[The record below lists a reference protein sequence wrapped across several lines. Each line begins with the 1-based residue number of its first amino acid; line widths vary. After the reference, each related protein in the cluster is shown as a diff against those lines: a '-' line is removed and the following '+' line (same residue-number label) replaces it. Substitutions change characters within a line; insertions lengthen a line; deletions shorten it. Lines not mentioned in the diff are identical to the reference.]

1 MKEDLLHFVWQHQY
15 FDKAGL
21 VTTSGEPINIINPGF
36 PHIDAGPDFAQAK
49 IKIGDI
55 EWNGHV
61 EIHVKSSDWDRHGHS
76 ADQAY
81 QNVILHVVWEDD
93 TPVAYTNS
101 GLIPTLE
108 LRHRI
113 KPSLLRDSSALLKSD
128 TRIACA
134 DSIQLINSLTRIS
147 MVERALMSRL
157 ELKSKEVLLLLKTND
172 GDWEETTYQW
182 LARHMGFKKNSE
194 ALFRLAQQLP
204 LKIIRKH
211 HQEIT
216 QLEALLFGLSGFL
229 KTEPEDEYSKKIQ
242 EEYVYLSK
250 KYGLASKEMST
261 VEWKFLRLR
270 PANFPTIRLGQ
281 LAQML
286 SGNPNLFSQLIETTD
301 IKAIGRMFKVKQSP
315 YWQSHYQF
323 GKLTDHSIP
332 GMGASSVDI
341 LLINVCATI
350 LVAYAKAIGN
360 DEYTERA
367 LDLLAGIKPE
377 QNYITRQ
384 WKALGQPL
392 SSAADSQGLIGLYK
406 LYCQPR
412 QCLRCGIGAAILNR
426 QS

>member
-21 VTTSGEPINIINPGF
+21 VTTVGDTINILNPGF
-36 PHIDAGPDFAQAK
+36 PHTDAGPDFSQAK
-49 IKIGDI
+49 IKIDNI

-61 EIHVKSSDWDRHGHS
+61 EIHVKSSDWDRHGHGE
-76 ADQAY
+76 DPAY

-93 TPVAYTNS
+93 APVAYNNS

-128 TRIACA
+128 TRIACE
-134 DSIQLINSLTRIS
+134 DSIQRVNLLTRIS
-147 MVERALMSRL
+147 MAERALMSRL
-157 ELKSKEVLLLLKTND
+157 ELKSKELMLLLQTNG

-182 LARHMGFKKNSE
+182 LARHMGFKKNNE

-211 HQEIT
+211 HQDIT
-216 QLEALLFGLSGFL
+216 QLEALLFGVSGFL
-229 KTEPEDEYSKKIQ
+229 KGDAEDQYSKNLQAEYSF
-242 EEYVYLSK
+242 LSK
-250 KYGLASKEMST
+250 KYGLTSKELST

-270 PANFPTIRLGQ
+270 PANFPTIRIVQ
-281 LAQML
+281 LAQIL
-286 SGNPNLFSQLIETTD
+286 SANPNLFSQLIEAAD
-301 IKAIGRMFKVKQSP
+301 IEAIRRMFKVRQSP

-323 GKLTDHSIP
+323 GKQTDHVIP
-332 GMGASSVDI
+332 GMGTSSVDI

-350 LVAYAKAIGN
+350 LVTYAKAIGN
-360 DEYTERA
+360 EEYTSCA
-367 LDLLAGIKPE
+367 LDLLASIKPE

-384 WKALGQPL
+384 WKTLGQPL
-392 SSAADSQGLIGLYK
+392 DSAADSQGLIGLYK